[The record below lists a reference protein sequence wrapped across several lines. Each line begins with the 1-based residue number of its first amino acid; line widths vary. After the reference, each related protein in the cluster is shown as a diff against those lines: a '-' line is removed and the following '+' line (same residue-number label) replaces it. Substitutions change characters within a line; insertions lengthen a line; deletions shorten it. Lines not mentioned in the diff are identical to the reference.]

1 MSGFHNFPFTIN
13 PMRVIAGQ
21 YRSRQLSSPPGEE
34 TRPTSDRLRETLFNI
49 LAPRV
54 ADSRF
59 ADLYAGT
66 GAVGI
71 EAISR
76 GASHVYF
83 AENAPPA
90 LKSLRK
96 NLSTLKI
103 AGGYALE
110 DRGVM
115 PLLQQLAKKST
126 VLDLIYVDPPYEDE
140 EAYTQTLGF
149 LGAHPAL
156 LAPDALV
163 IAEHATKS
171 KFQPSE
177 RYGALTRT
185 RLYKQGDT
193 TLSFYQQPTREA

>member
-1 MSGFHNFPFTIN
+1 
-13 PMRVIAGQ
+13 MRVIAGQ
-21 YRSRQLSSPPGEE
+21 YRSRLLTSPPGDS

-49 LAPRV
+49 LAPRI
-54 ADSRF
+54 ANSRF

-76 GASHVYF
+76 GTTHVYF
-83 AENAPPA
+83 AENGPPA

-96 NLSTLKI
+96 NLATLKI

-115 PLLQQLAKKST
+115 PLLQQLLKKST
-126 VLDLIYVDPPYEDE
+126 ALDLVYLDPPYEDE

-149 LGAHPAL
+149 LGGNPAA
-156 LAPDALV
+156 LAPDAIV

-171 KFQPSE
+171 KFPLRE
-177 RYGALTRT
+177 TYGTLTRT
-185 RLYKQGDT
+185 RTYKQGEAS
-193 TLSFYQQPTREA
+193 LSFYTREA

>member
-1 MSGFHNFPFTIN
+1 
-13 PMRVIAGQ
+13 MRIIAGQ
-21 YRSRQLSSPPGEE
+21 YRSRILSSPPGDA

-49 LAPRV
+49 LAPRLQGC
-54 ADSRF
+54 RF

-76 GASHVYF
+76 GARHVYF

-90 LKSLRK
+90 LKSLRR

-126 VLDLIYVDPPYEDE
+126 ALNLIYLDPPYEDE

-156 LAPDALV
+156 LAPDAMV
-163 IAEHATKS
+163 IAEHSARA
-171 KFQPSE
+171 KFSLAD
-177 RYGALTRT
+177 RYGSLTRT
-185 RLYKQGDT
+185 RIYKQGDSSLT
-193 TLSFYQQPTREA
+193 FYTAN

>member
-1 MSGFHNFPFTIN
+1 
-13 PMRVIAGQ
+13 MRVIAGQ
-21 YRSRQLSSPPGEE
+21 YRSRILTAPPGEA

-49 LAPRV
+49 LALRV
-54 ADSRF
+54 DGARF

-76 GASHVYF
+76 GAAHVYF
-83 AENAPPA
+83 AENSPPA

-96 NLSTLKI
+96 NLSTLGI

-126 VLDLIYVDPPYEDE
+126 ELNLVYIDPPYEDE

-156 LAPDALV
+156 LAPDAMV
-163 IAEHATKS
+163 VAEHATKS
-171 KFQPSE
+171 KFQPAE
-177 RYGALTRT
+177 RYGVLTRT
-185 RLYKQGDT
+185 RGYKQGEAS
-193 TLSFYQQPTREA
+193 LSFYTN